1 MPKKSKKI
9 EVIQKPEPTT
19 NTYYDYYECA
29 AFISQKLGYD
39 IDDHDYWGFLCDHR
53 DVSNGG
59 YITLPDEDEGT
70 EEQQTITKAFN
81 EEFGDGFEV
90 DYLTSW

>member
-1 MPKKSKKI
+1 MAPKKKI
-9 EVIQKPEPTT
+9 IAKPELYTLK
-19 NTYYDYYECA
+19 YYDYYECA

-39 IDDHDYWGFLCDHR
+39 IDKHDYWGLLCDLC

-59 YITLPDEDEGT
+59 YITLPDEDKGT
-70 EEQQTITKAFN
+70 EEQQKITKAFN
-81 EEFGDGFEV
+81 EEFGEII

>member
-1 MPKKSKKI
+1 MAKNNAK
-9 EVIQKPEPTT
+9 VITKPQLHTKE
-19 NTYYDYYECA
+19 YYDYFECA

-39 IDDHDYWGFLCDHR
+39 IRKHDYWSLLCDLC

-59 YITLPDEDEGT
+59 YITLPDEEDGT
-70 EEQQTITKAFN
+70 EEQQAITKAFN

-90 DYLTSW
+90 EYLTCW